1 MSFSNAAPPT
11 TQPALFR
18 RQAFLRVD
26 SSRRLPIQHLLLR
39 NLQQIIAVLNQQVQ
53 RMRNVRNVL
62 NIRVFETE
70 AMQGFEEV
78 GRGADALDGGF
89 EDVFGVGFGVDEQ
102 RWAFGNIAVEGEIA
116 VLQRFNYWHMRLL
129 RLGR

>member
-26 SSRRLPIQHLLLR
+26 SNRRLPIQHLLLR

-62 NIRVFETE
+62 DIGVFETE
-70 AMQGFEEV
+70 AMQGFEQI
-78 GRGADALDGGF
+78 GRGRGRAG
-89 EDVFGVGFGVDEQ
+89 
-102 RWAFGNIAVEGEIA
+102 R
-116 VLQRFNYWHMRLL
+116 RLRGCLWGWL
-129 RLGR
+129 RCR

>member
-1 MSFSNAAPPT
+1 MNARACN
-11 TQPALFR
+11 QPLY
-18 RQAFLRVD
+18 
-26 SSRRLPIQHLLLR
+26 RRLPIQHLLLR

-53 RMRNVRNVL
+53 RMRDVRNVL
-62 NIRVFETE
+62 NIRVFEAE

-102 RWAFGNIAVEGEIA
+102 RWAFGNV
-116 VLQRFNYWHMRLL
+116 LL
-129 RLGR
+129 RAR